1 MRPGVTIA
9 DRFEVEH
16 VAGTGGMGTV
26 YRARD
31 RVTGLP
37 VALKVLREDA
47 GAMDRFAREAEVLAE
62 LRHPGI
68 VRYVAHGTTRSGE
81 PYLAMDWLDGQD
93 LADRLAHTG
102 LTVADSVK
110 LVIRASEALSAA
122 HARGIV
128 HRDIKPSNLFLPSD
142 DVEQVK
148 VLDFGVVR
156 LQHATRSPT
165 RTGTTVGTPGYM
177 APEQAR
183 GERLIDARADVF
195 SLGCVL
201 FECLTGRPAFSG
213 EHVMALL
220 AKILIA
226 EAPRVREMRADI
238 PAALDALVASML
250 AKEPEHRP
258 QDARAIVRE
267 LTALGDLSGIKAAA
281 HSTSPPGLT
290 TSEQRLVCV
299 VLAAPPRDDA
309 MQVSMEATLTPAQLT
324 GSHAVAR
331 LAVES
336 LGAHF
341 EGLADGSMI
350 VTTPGRG
357 TAMDQAVLAARC
369 AIALRDA
376 LPTATVALAT
386 GRGDVSRRLPV
397 GEVIE
402 RAARMFRSRRTPDG
416 IVRVDDVTAG
426 LLASRFEV
434 EHGEHG
440 LTLLAERP
448 QLETVRTLLG
458 KPTPCVGRDREL
470 AALDGVFQQVRE
482 EGVARVALVTAP
494 AGMGKSRVRYE
505 LLHKLK
511 DRGDD
516 VEVWMARGDPMS
528 AGSPF
533 GMLAQALRRMA
544 GILDGEPFETRRRK
558 LRARVA
564 RNVAKDDVP
573 RVADFLG
580 EMLGVPHPDEE
591 SVQLRAARQDAML
604 MGDQMR
610 RAWEDFLVAEC
621 TRGPV
626 LLVLEDLHWGDLP
639 TVQLV
644 DGALR
649 RAHELPFMVLALARP
664 EVHDLFPRLWAER
677 GVLETQLP
685 ELTRRAAEKLAQRML
700 GEEIDAGTITR
711 IVERAA
717 GNAFYL
723 EELIRA
729 VAEGGKD
736 ALPETVLAMT
746 ETRLERLAP
755 EARLVL
761 RAASVFG
768 QTFWRGAVRALVG
781 RDARS
786 SLDDWLSL
794 LVEREVV
801 TRRHQGKFRSEEEFV
816 FRHAL
821 VRDAAYAT
829 LTAADRALGHRLAGG
844 WLEQAGESEAIVLAE
859 HFERGGETG
868 RAVGWYRR
876 AAEQALGGNDLVASI
891 ARARRGIACGAEGE
905 SKATLHHV
913 QAEAHR
919 WRGENAEAQA
929 CAAEAMRTFPCGS
942 PEWYRSLEEFI
953 IVSGKRADY
962 DALLPAVRD
971 LARLG
976 EEGDVSSAQANAFAS
991 AGLQLVNAGRYADA
1005 DALFAWLD
1013 RRAAPITEHDP
1024 AVAAK
1029 VHRAWA
1035 SRILSS
1041 GDIARYRVLK
1051 ERALRDSER
1060 AGDLRSACDHR
1071 AGVAYGYMLLG
1082 AYAESEQQFRAC
1094 LAEAGQLGLQTV
1106 TAMMKNNL
1114 GLVLA
1119 RRGKVDEARAVEGE
1133 ALGAYLAQG
1142 DLRMG
1147 SACRSYLATI
1157 AMLAGDLAIA
1167 EREAR
1172 EAVVMCEK
1180 IPPSLAEALAALA
1193 SVLLAQNGRDAEALE
1208 IASRAMAILT
1218 ELGMVDEGDAAIR
1231 LVHAEALF
1239 ACGRREEA
1247 RAAIAVACD
1256 ELRARAEKIG
1266 DERWRRSFLEQVPE
1280 NARSFAK
1287 EREWLHST
1295 NFETI
1300 RM

>member
-1 MRPGVTIA
+1 MGPGSTIA
-9 DRFEVEH
+9 DRFEVEQ

-37 VALKVLREDA
+37 VALKLLREDA
-47 GAMDRFAREAEVLAE
+47 GHMDRFAREAEVLAE

-68 VRYVAHGTTRSGE
+68 VRYVAHGTTVAGE
-81 PYLAMDWLDGQD
+81 PYLAMDWLDGED
-93 LADRLAHTG
+93 LADRLARKG
-102 LTVADSVK
+102 LTVAESVK

-128 HRDIKPSNLFLPSD
+128 HRDIKPSNLFLPHG

-148 VLDFGVVR
+148 LLDFGVVR
-156 LQHATRSPT
+156 LQHTTRSPT

-201 FECLTGRPAFSG
+201 FECLTGRPAFMG
-213 EHVMALL
+213 EHLMALL
-220 AKILIA
+220 AKILVA
-226 EAPRVREMRADI
+226 DAPRVSELRSDI
-238 PAALDALVASML
+238 PAALDVLVASML
-250 AKEPEHRP
+250 AKDPAHRP
-258 QDARAIVRE
+258 QDARALARD
-267 LTALGDLSGIKAAA
+267 LAGLGDLAGIKAVT
-281 HSTSPPGLT
+281 HSTAPPALT

-299 VLAAPPRDDA
+299 VLAAPPRGNSEVSLDA
-309 MQVSMEATLTPAQLT
+309 TMTPAQLT
-324 GSHAVAR
+324 GSHATAR
-331 LAVES
+331 AAVES
-336 LGAHF
+336 RGGRF

-350 VTTPGRG
+350 VTIPGRG
-357 TAMDQAVLAARC
+357 TAMDQAVQAARC

-376 LPTATVALAT
+376 LPTATIALAT
-386 GRGDVSRRLPV
+386 GRGDVSGRLPV

-402 RAARMFRSRRTPDG
+402 RAARLFQSKPTTDEV
-416 IVRVDDVTAG
+416 VRIDDVTAG
-426 LLASRFEV
+426 LLAGRFEV
-434 EHGEHG
+434 AHGEHG
-440 LTLLAERP
+440 LTLSMERP

-470 AALDGVFQQVRE
+470 TALDGVFQQVKE

-494 AGMGKSRVRYE
+494 AGMGKSRVRHE

-516 VEVWMARGDPMS
+516 VEVWLGRGDPMS

-533 GMLAQALRRMA
+533 GMLAQAIRRAA
-544 GILDGEPFETRRRK
+544 GILEGEPPEARRRK

-564 RNVAKDDVP
+564 RSVAKEDVP
-573 RVADFLG
+573 RVAAFLG

-591 SVQLRAARQDAML
+591 SVQLRAARRDAML

-621 TRGPV
+621 AHGPV

-649 RAHELPFMVLALARP
+649 KAHELPFMVLALARP

-677 GVLETQLP
+677 GVQEIQLP

-700 GEEIDAGTITR
+700 GESFDPGTITR

-717 GNAFYL
+717 GNAYYL

-746 ETRLERLAP
+746 ETRLERLEP

-768 QTFWRGAVRALVG
+768 RTFWRGAVRALVG
-781 RDARS
+781 RDARTT
-786 SLDDWLSL
+786 LDDWLDV
-794 LVEREVV
+794 LVEREVI
-801 TRRHQGKFRSEEEFV
+801 TLRHEGKFRSEEELV

-829 LTAADRALGHRLAGG
+829 LTAKDRALGHRLAGA
-844 WLEQAGESEAIVLAE
+844 WLENAGESEAIVLAE

-876 AAEQALGGNDLVASI
+876 AAEQALEGNDLVASI
-891 ARARRGIACGAEGE
+891 ARAKRGIACGAEGE
-905 SKATLHHV
+905 HKAALHRV

-942 PEWYRSLEEFI
+942 ADWYRSLEEFI

-962 DALLPAVRD
+962 DALLPAIAD
-971 LARLG
+971 LGRLG
-976 EEGDVSSAQANAFAS
+976 EQGDVSSAQANAFAS
-991 AGLQLVNAGRYADA
+991 AALQLVNAGKYTEA
-1005 DALFAWLD
+1005 DALFEWLE
-1013 RRAAPITEHDP
+1013 RRAAQVTEREP

-1029 VHRAWA
+1029 VNRAWA

-1041 GDIARYRVLK
+1041 GDIARYRALK
-1051 ERALRDSER
+1051 ERALHESER

-1094 LAEAGQLGLQTV
+1094 LDEAKQLGLGTV

-1119 RRGKVDEARAVEGE
+1119 RREKLHEARVVEGE
-1133 ALGAYLAQG
+1133 ALASYLAQG

-1147 SACRSYLATI
+1147 SACRSYLSTI
-1157 AMLAGDLAIA
+1157 ALLAGDLDAA

-1172 EAVVMCEK
+1172 ESVAMCEK
-1180 IPPSLAEALAALA
+1180 IPPCLAEALAALA
-1193 SVLLAQNGRDAEALE
+1193 NVVLAHGGRDAEALE
-1208 IASRAMAILT
+1208 IATRSKAILT

-1231 LVHAEALF
+1231 LVHAEALH
-1239 ACGRREEA
+1239 ACGRPDEA

-1280 NARSFAK
+1280 NARSFAR
-1287 EREWLHST
+1287 EREW
-1295 NFETI
+1295 
-1300 RM
+1300 RAR